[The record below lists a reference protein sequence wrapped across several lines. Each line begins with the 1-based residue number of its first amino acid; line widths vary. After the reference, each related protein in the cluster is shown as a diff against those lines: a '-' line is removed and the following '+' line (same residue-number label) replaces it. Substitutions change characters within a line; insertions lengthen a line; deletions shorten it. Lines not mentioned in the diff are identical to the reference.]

1 MMNKTNA
8 KEQTVKL
15 KKTYEGEMHAADADA
30 DADLFL
36 LTYSE
41 KDTWY
46 NNKYNRQQNFAG
58 PWTVGLLVN
67 WGFLQESNNP
77 RSSEIQLP

>member
-36 LTYSE
+36 LT
-41 KDTWY
+41 KKKTPDTTTSTTE
-46 NNKYNRQQNFAG
+46 

-67 WGFLQESNNP
+67 WVFLQESNNP